1 MDELV
6 EEIITNEELNSIQ
19 DSSLLIKNELV
30 FLPSEKIIKSLLILW
45 SENDDTS
52 VSFEEDIQTK
62 LN

>member
-30 FLPSEKIIKSLLILW
+30 FLPSEKIIKSLLIL
-45 SENDDTS
+45 
-52 VSFEEDIQTK
+52 
-62 LN
+62 